1 MKKATYLK
9 LEPGD
14 KIYISFG
21 DEPVDIT
28 LTESHINNQSTVNP
42 SFIYANLRLK
52 SPKIDN
58 NQVQLEEGSFY
69 DDSVGMSVDYGYR
82 FKDSNIKAFI
92 SKEALNQYLNE
103 QLKEL
108 KMIKSSIEQLE
119 DIIRPHINSIL
130 QLIEEYI
137 EHNESIGISR
147 NKLLKFEDYQTIDNL
162 HQYIRQY

>member
-1 MKKATYLK
+1 
-9 LEPGD
+9 
-14 KIYISFG
+14 
-21 DEPVDIT
+21 
-28 LTESHINNQSTVNP
+28 
-42 SFIYANLRLK
+42 
-52 SPKIDN
+52 
-58 NQVQLEEGSFY
+58 
-69 DDSVGMSVDYGYR
+69 MSVDYGYR

-147 NKLLKFEDYQTIDNL
+147 DKLLKFEDYQTIDNL